1 MTNTKDIGV
10 IVVLLFVIGFI
21 AVDFSGKVSSSV
33 VENTDVSE
41 PYSLEGLA
49 TEYED
54 RLALDENDK
63 DALFS
68 LARIYY
74 IGNQTEKSLTAI
86 AQYKERYPEEKRIYY
101 ISGLANAYGGNLRVA
116 ELEFLE
122 FIDSGLSRWP
132 GYLDLA
138 WVYFQQGEFDQSQEK
153 LDIAL
158 ENFGSNMWLNT
169 SRGAVALA
177 QGENEESLRYLY
189 RAQEQAK
196 TVTVEEWRENYSLN
210 DPAEFENEIDRMRA
224 VIETNITY
232 AQGGQT
238 PSNIAEVLNAT
249 FASASPLGVSKGLA
263 VSACGGSNVITSCV
277 SAANICGQV
286 NTGTQN
292 SGTGNVCSATVPA
305 NPSGQISIPTACGVD
320 AVGFLGCNGQYNIT
334 NYPFCTTT
342 ENPKGDGE
350 VTWVTITD
358 NSGNG
363 IGVSGIFS
371 DIFAVPAL
379 VSSGNSTVIRWL
391 STETA
396 SCTVTSTNGD
406 TWSGTIG
413 EEVTTAITGETTYTV
428 TCEGYDQSSISDSV
442 IVDIVPNW
450 EEF

>member
-169 SRGAVALA
+169 SRGAVALVFDNNLWIMGGA
-177 QGENEESLRYLY
+177 FS
-189 RAQEQAK
+189 
-196 TVTVEEWRENYSLN
+196 N
-210 DPAEFENEIDRMRA
+210 D
-224 VIETNITY
+224 
-232 AQGGQT
+232 
-238 PSNIAEVLNAT
+238 EV
-249 FASASPLGVSKGLA
+249 
-263 VSACGGSNVITSCV
+263 
-277 SAANICGQV
+277 
-286 NTGTQN
+286 
-292 SGTGNVCSATVPA
+292 
-305 NPSGQISIPTACGVD
+305 
-320 AVGFLGCNGQYNIT
+320 
-334 NYPFCTTT
+334 
-342 ENPKGDGE
+342 
-350 VTWVTITD
+350 W
-358 NSGNG
+358 
-363 IGVSGIFS
+363 
-371 DIFAVPAL
+371 
-379 VSSGNSTVIRWL
+379 
-391 STETA
+391 
-396 SCTVTSTNGD
+396 TSTDGND
-406 TWSGTIG
+406 WSL
-413 EEVTTAITGETTYTV
+413 VTDSPGWAGRGFFGGHYICTG
-428 TCEGYDQSSISDSV
+428 GA
-442 IVDIVPNW
+442 NA
-450 EEF
+450 